1 MINRSDTSSRYSR
14 QVKLPQFGLDTQHKL
29 QNSRILVVGIGGLGC
44 PASQYLAGMGV
55 GKLTLVDFDII
66 SEVNLHRQLLFSPAD
81 IGKLKAEVAKEKLS
95 LQNPDILIKSI
106 SDRLNSKNIIKLI
119 KQHDIILDCTD
130 NFETRLLLNDA
141 CVLAEKPLVYGA
153 AYQYQG
159 QVAVWNIQN
168 SDNSRSPNYRDVF
181 GDTIFNDSSDC
192 ASGGVLPTL
201 TGIIGTLQANEA
213 IKLIAGLN
221 SDTTNKLLIYDALT
235 SEIQVIRL
243 PKTTESQIS
252 HLPDNIPTILGD
264 DPRLKNFTL
273 IDVRSPAQHKQF
285 NIGGTN
291 IPLETI
297 LLDTSVIKT
306 DNPIVF
312 YCQTGKKSMTA
323 GNLVRLKYSKAE
335 VYSLSGGVEAYQ
347 K

>member
-1 MINRSDTSSRYSR
+1 MMNRSDTSSRYNR
-14 QVKLPQFGLDTQHKL
+14 QVKLPRFGVDAQHKL
-29 QNSRILVVGIGGLGC
+29 QNSRVLVVGIGGLGC

-55 GKLTLVDFDII
+55 GKLTLADFDII

-81 IGKLKAEVAKEKLS
+81 IGKLKAEVAAEKLS
-95 LQNPDILIKSI
+95 FQNPDVLIKPMT
-106 SDRLNSKNIIKLI
+106 DRLNSKNIIKLV

-130 NFETRLLLNDA
+130 NFTTRLLLNDA
-141 CVLAEKPLVYGA
+141 CVLAEKPLIYGA

-159 QVAVWNIQN
+159 QVAVWNMKN

-192 ASGGVLPTL
+192 ASGGVLPML

-213 IKLIAGLN
+213 IKLIVGL
-221 SDTTNKLLIYDALT
+221 SPDIANKLLIYDALV
-235 SEIQVIRL
+235 SEIQAIKLPKITKTPVSRL
-243 PKTTESQIS
+243 PDDIS
-252 HLPDNIPTILGD
+252 TISVD
-264 DPRLKNFTL
+264 DPRLNNFTL
-273 IDVRSPAQHKQF
+273 IDVRSPAQHEQF
-285 NIGGTN
+285 NIGGIN

-297 LLDTSVIKT
+297 MLDISVVKT
-306 DNPIVF
+306 DNPIAF

-323 GNLVRLKYSKAE
+323 SKLVLQKYPEAKI
-335 VYSLSGGVEAYQ
+335 YSLAGGLEACH